1 MIEKYLISATSEVTM
16 WEDCRQSKL
25 QNPWVWD
32 IWEKK
37 SIPVWLYIFRL
48 EYKYSK
54 LVMTTNSKECELPAA
69 DSCAIMEG
77 EDNEEEIVYSNKQS
91 LLGKLKSLATKVS
104 SNYQY

>member
-1 MIEKYLISATSEVTM
+1 MVHSL
-16 WEDCRQSKL
+16 
-25 QNPWVWD
+25 
-32 IWEKK
+32 KK
-37 SIPVWLYIFRL
+37 KKKTPVWLYIFRL

-54 LVMTTNSKECELPAA
+54 LVMTANSKECELPAA

-104 SNYQY
+104 SNYYY

>member
-1 MIEKYLISATSEVTM
+1 M
-16 WEDCRQSKL
+16 
-25 QNPWVWD
+25 
-32 IWEKK
+32 
-37 SIPVWLYIFRL
+37 PVWLCIFRL

-54 LVMTTNSKECELPAA
+54 LVMTANSKECELPAA

-104 SNYQY
+104 SNYYD